1 MLRGNLSS
9 RPFFNDRLV
18 TLALVAIAAVALA
31 LAAFD
36 ARELMTL
43 STQRSELVAT
53 ISRDEAQADRIRS
66 AATATQKTVDQRT
79 LQVLAAETREANA
92 LIDQR
97 TFSWTTFFGL
107 LEKTLPMDVHLI
119 AVAPK
124 IDKGQI
130 KVTMVVVARRAQEL
144 QAFVQAL
151 WDTNAFYDV
160 SPHAQQRNDDNTI
173 NATIESYYYPPNAP
187 AAKPPKTAGKG
198 RP

>member
-18 TLALVAIAAVALA
+18 TLALAAVAAVSLA

-36 ARELMTL
+36 VRELMTL
-43 STQRSELVAT
+43 STQRAELVAT
-53 ISRDEAQADRIRS
+53 INRDDTQAERIRS
-66 AATATQKTVDQRT
+66 AATALQKTVDQRT
-79 LQVLAAETREANA
+79 LQVLAAETREANL

-107 LEKTLPMDVHLI
+107 LEKTLPLDVHLI

-130 KVTMVVVARRAQEL
+130 KVTMTVVARRAPEL
-144 QAFVQAL
+144 QTFVQAL

-160 SPHAQQRNDDNTI
+160 SPHRQQRNDDGTI
-173 NATIESYYYPPNAP
+173 SAEIESYYYPPNAP
-187 AAKPPKTAGKG
+187 AVKPPKAAGKE